1 MGAMMLRHVYRQPI
15 LQNQLGASGRRR
27 VRRCQ
32 LNHRP
37 WMEKMATGERWQPQ
51 QLLQAHDGEL
61 DRQRSGGDA
70 KPIEDEDSSGSFGR
84 VRSNIATIVAFS
96 LPVLLVPLADPI
108 MSLVDTI
115 FLGQFAGTVQ
125 LAALSPCTLIFNF
138 AFYSFT
144 ALTIATV
151 SIVAEHLRS
160 QREDLAGKALS
171 TSLVIGAIG
180 GACIT
185 LVLTT
190 YGSLLLS
197 LTGCDPVLLPVAEKY
212 LRIRAFAAPAA
223 ILTSVL
229 QGSFLAQRDSGTP
242 FKVVASS
249 ILLSALGDVIL
260 LYRFRFGVVGAAWTT
275 LASQCFSA
283 SVLMYHACKSRV
295 KPSIVLPSLSEVFAL
310 LRYVST
316 LGVFYVA
323 KTSSYLFLQAAA
335 TRLPAATLAAHQI
348 NWSLWGLC
356 SFTNAPLEQASLAF
370 LPVATPGREKNEL
383 TIALLIT
390 GALLGVALSFVAVG
404 IPTLLPF
411 VLTSDSQLWPTMKSV
426 WIQGLSAM
434 LCCGLDVTSTGI
446 LLGNRDT
453 VYVAKAMMISLCT
466 LVGFLSAASF
476 LNRGCTIGIVWWGLA
491 TFFVSRIVQSFPR
504 VLSEHFT

>member
-1 MGAMMLRHVYRQPI
+1 
-15 LQNQLGASGRRR
+15 
-27 VRRCQ
+27 
-32 LNHRP
+32 
-37 WMEKMATGERWQPQ
+37 MEKMATGERWQPQ
-51 QLLQAHDGEL
+51 QLLQVHDGEL

-138 AFYSFT
+138 TFYSFT

-229 QGSFLAQRDSGTP
+229 QGSFLAQRDSRTP
-242 FKVVASS
+242 FKVVVSS

-323 KTSSYLFLQAAA
+323 KTSSYLFLQ
-335 TRLPAATLAAHQI
+335 I
-348 NWSLWGLC
+348 
-356 SFTNAPLEQASLAF
+356 
-370 LPVATPGREKNEL
+370 
-383 TIALLIT
+383 
-390 GALLGVALSFVAVG
+390 
-404 IPTLLPF
+404 
-411 VLTSDSQLWPTMKSV
+411 
-426 WIQGLSAM
+426 
-434 LCCGLDVTSTGI
+434 
-446 LLGNRDT
+446 
-453 VYVAKAMMISLCT
+453 
-466 LVGFLSAASF
+466 
-476 LNRGCTIGIVWWGLA
+476 
-491 TFFVSRIVQSFPR
+491 
-504 VLSEHFT
+504 

>member
-1 MGAMMLRHVYRQPI
+1 
-15 LQNQLGASGRRR
+15 
-27 VRRCQ
+27 
-32 LNHRP
+32 
-37 WMEKMATGERWQPQ
+37 
-51 QLLQAHDGEL
+51 
-61 DRQRSGGDA
+61 
-70 KPIEDEDSSGSFGR
+70 
-84 VRSNIATIVAFS
+84 
-96 LPVLLVPLADPI
+96 
-108 MSLVDTI
+108 
-115 FLGQFAGTVQ
+115 
-125 LAALSPCTLIFNF
+125 
-138 AFYSFT
+138 
-144 ALTIATV
+144 
-151 SIVAEHLRS
+151 
-160 QREDLAGKALS
+160 
-171 TSLVIGAIG
+171 
-180 GACIT
+180 
-185 LVLTT
+185 
-190 YGSLLLS
+190 
-197 LTGCDPVLLPVAEKY
+197 
-212 LRIRAFAAPAA
+212 
-223 ILTSVL
+223 
-229 QGSFLAQRDSGTP
+229 
-242 FKVVASS
+242 
-249 ILLSALGDVIL
+249 
-260 LYRFRFGVVGAAWTT
+260 
-275 LASQCFSA
+275 
-283 SVLMYHACKSRV
+283 MYHACKSRV

-370 LPVATPGREKNEL
+370 LPVATLGREKNEL

-491 TFFVSRIVQSFPR
+491 SFFVSRIVQSFPR